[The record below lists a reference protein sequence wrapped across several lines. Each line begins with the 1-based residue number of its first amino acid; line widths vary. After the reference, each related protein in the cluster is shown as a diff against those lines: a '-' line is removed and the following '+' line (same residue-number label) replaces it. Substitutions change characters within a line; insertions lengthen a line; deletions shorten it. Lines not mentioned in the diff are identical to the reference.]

1 MDISIFKKLGFSDKI
16 TKTYLVLLS
25 LGPSSVRDLSKKSE
39 INRGTTYEALKWLKE
54 RGLVNFY
61 EEESKQYFVAEDPD
75 KLQDL
80 VTRQSEELIEAKN
93 KLATVIP
100 ELKSVHDRG
109 GERPVARYYGHH
121 EIINIL
127 EDVLKTCEQN
137 SEKIYRIYS
146 VAGIREYIYDG
157 FESFSDAR
165 VAKGIAVRA
174 IAIGAGGE
182 LRGLDER
189 KWVDSSVKTPTYI
202 IIYPGKTAY
211 ISLDAHGEPVGVVIE
226 NAGVYETQKQ
236 IFDELWSKLK

>member
-1 MDISIFKKLGFSDKI
+1 MDINIFKKLGFSDKI
-16 TKTYLVLLS
+16 TKIYLVLLS
-25 LGPSSVRDLSKKSE
+25 LGPASVRDLSKKTE
-39 INRGTTYEALKWLKE
+39 INRGTIYEGLKWLKE
-54 RGLVNFY
+54 RGLVNYF
-61 EEESKQYFVAEDPD
+61 EEDTKQYFVAEDPD

-93 KLATVIP
+93 KLAAVIP

-121 EIINIL
+121 EIMGIL
-127 EDVLKTCEQN
+127 EDVLKICEASN
-137 SEKIYRIYS
+137 EKIYRIYS
-146 VAGIREYIYDG
+146 VAGIREYIYEG

-165 VAKGIAVRA
+165 VAKGIKVRA

-189 KWVDSSVKTPTYI
+189 KWIKTSAGTPTYI

-211 ISLDAHGEPVGVVIE
+211 ISLDAKDEPVGVVIE
-226 NAGVYETQKQ
+226 NLGVYETQKL
-236 IFDELWSKLK
+236 IFDELWGKL